1 MVLPGQLPPQNL
13 FRTRSHS
20 NGCPGRLTNSNTMRA
35 CLLVPSR
42 ANENHR
48 SFPPRAKELHP
59 RFLPTP
65 PPPKKPFWRR
75 RSSENA
81 RKKSNT
87 PTVDSGVAGLST
99 SSSPVHRVTPPENEG
114 IADINAIADTS
125 NTGAERLPR
134 YTGAHSSQQV
144 TVSYRDV
151 TEFWSGNAYI
161 SDDEDSP
168 NPAYKDPVI
177 RETLGERLRDR
188 FQDFRERNNFFVK
201 REKKRGKDLL
211 L

>member
-1 MVLPGQLPPQNL
+1 
-13 FRTRSHS
+13 
-20 NGCPGRLTNSNTMRA
+20 MRA
-35 CLLVPSR
+35 CLLIPSR
-42 ANENHR
+42 ANELHR

-75 RSSENA
+75 SSENA
-81 RKKSNT
+81 RKKSDT
-87 PTVDSGVAGLST
+87 PTDDSGVADLST
-99 SSSPVHRVTPPENEG
+99 SSSPIHRVPPPENEG
-114 IADINAIADTS
+114 IADLNAIAETS
-125 NTGAERLPR
+125 NPGAERLPR
-134 YTGAHSSQQV
+134 YTGEHNSQQV

-161 SDDEDSP
+161 SDDENSS
-168 NPAYKDPVI
+168 NPAYKDQVI

-188 FQDFRERNNFFVK
+188 FQDFRERNSFFVK
-201 REKKRGKDLL
+201 RDKKRGKNLL